1 MLNRIN
7 QLFQDS
13 PKNLLS
19 IYFCAGCPT
28 LDGTAD
34 VIRALER
41 NGVSMIEIGIPFS
54 DPMAD
59 GIVIQN
65 AATRALH
72 NGMSLRLLFE
82 QLRDIRRDVR
92 IPLILM
98 GYLNPIMQFGFEAF
112 CQKCVSNKEAGTGV
126 TVIYFPDGATAG
138 CDISGG
144 GPASRE
150 TPLTMPMT
158 ADNPINAI
166 VLSGGSAYGLAASDG
181 VMTCLEE
188 HGIGYNTGVSLVP
201 LVCQSCIFDL
211 GYGSSKVRPDST
223 MGYEACI
230 QALMKAGVVNTDA
243 STAANSNSSE
253 PIQGCIGAGTGA
265 TVGKIM
271 GMKQAEKSGLGIYS
285 VKTGT
290 FTMTAIVV
298 VNALGDIS
306 DYETGKKLAG
316 LKNADRTEYVSCEEA
331 LYQFMAPRDMF
342 TGNTTIGAVITNA
355 AFNKAELNKIASMAR
370 NAYARCINPVGTMA
384 DGDTIYAAS
393 TAKRGDSEAV
403 HVDINFAGT
412 LAARVMSAAIK
423 NAVMNSKISD
433 EEFLSMVK

>member
-1 MLNRIN
+1 MFTEISVNDIN
-7 QLFQDS
+7 DF
-13 PKNLLS
+13 
-19 IYFCAGCPT
+19 
-28 LDGTAD
+28 
-34 VIRALER
+34 
-41 NGVSMIEIGIPFS
+41 
-54 DPMAD
+54 
-59 GIVIQN
+59 
-65 AATRALH
+65 
-72 NGMSLRLLFE
+72 RL
-82 QLRDIRRDVR
+82 
-92 IPLILM
+92 
-98 GYLNPIMQFGFEAF
+98 GHA
-112 CQKCVSNKEAGTGV
+112 SNKEAGTGV
-126 TVIYFPDGATAG
+126 TVIYFPNGATAG

-158 ADNPINAI
+158 ADNPVNAI

-188 HGIGYNTGVSLVP
+188 HGIGYDTVVSLVP

-211 GYGSSKVRPDST
+211 GYGSSKVRPDSA
-223 MGYEACI
+223 MGYEACM
-230 QALMKAGVVNTDA
+230 QALKKAGATKA
-243 STAANSNSSE
+243 STSSATAASDGSVTTDSDTCASDNTE
-253 PIQGCIGAGTGA
+253 PVQGCIGAGTGA

-285 VKTGT
+285 VKAGT

-316 LKNADRTEYVSCEEA
+316 LKNADRTEYISCEEA

-393 TAKRGDSEAV
+393 TAKRGDSDAV

-433 EEFLSMVK
+433 EEFLSMIK